1 MTRATRGLPWTDSA
15 WRAAV
20 RGWVRESLAAHR
32 ITPAGPMRTKHLRP
46 WSFVA
51 RIATDHGPFFFKATA
66 PTLAN
71 DAAITR
77 ALSARHPDLVL
88 APLAVDAARRWMLL
102 PNGGRRL
109 RTAAGARRRLIAWEA
124 LLPRYAELQRGLRG
138 REEWLLDL
146 GALDR
151 RPTRLVEQLRRFLD
165 DPDAT
170 RIGRSDGL
178 TSADVSR
185 LRANLQLI
193 GRLSE
198 KVDASG
204 IGASIQHDDLHDG
217 NVFAGRDGTRIFDW
231 GDASV
236 SHPLATFVVLESSLR
251 HHLGLASDARE
262 LRRLR
267 DAYLEPWTVDQPRAA
282 VEETLRTVERI
293 YPIMRGLTW
302 TAAMA
307 ALPPDAPHEFRSAPA
322 EWMRDF
328 SLAEDER

>member
-1 MTRATRGLPWTDSA
+1 M
-15 WRAAV
+15 
-20 RGWVRESLAAHR
+20 RESFAAHR
-32 ITPAGPMRTKHLRP
+32 ITPSGPMRTKHLRP

-102 PNGGRRL
+102 PYGGRRL
-109 RTAAGARRRLIAWEA
+109 RSAVGPRRRLIAWEA
-124 LLPRYAELQRGLRG
+124 LLPRYAELQRELRG
-138 REEWLLDL
+138 RGDWLLGL

-151 RPTRLVEQLRRFLD
+151 RPAHLVEQLRRFLD
-165 DPDAT
+165 EPDAT
-170 RIGRSDGL
+170 RMGRADGL
-178 TSADVSR
+178 SSAEVSR
-185 LRANLQLI
+185 LRASLPLI
-193 GRLSE
+193 ARLTD

-231 GDASV
+231 GDAAL

-251 HHLGLASDARE
+251 HHLGLAADASE

-267 DAYLEPWTVDQPRAA
+267 DAYLEPWTADRPRASVDNA
-282 VEETLRTVERI
+282 LRAVERI

-307 ALPPDAPHEFRSAPA
+307 ALPADAPHEFRSAPA
-322 EWMRDF
+322 EWMREF
-328 SLAEDER
+328 SAAEDER